1 MHCIRATKICQQPVL
16 LATVAITG
24 LLLGVRQLGWLQSLE
39 LGIFDQMVRLQPQ
52 AELDP
57 RLLIVEI
64 SEPDIQT
71 LRQWPLSDQTIAI
84 AIAQLQRHHPKV
96 IGLDLYRDIPNPPG
110 HERLVDQLKADNII
124 AIEEYGKVPS
134 PPSVPNARIGFN
146 DLLLDL
152 DGTVRRSL
160 LYTTVE
166 GKAFYSLPLRLS
178 LYYLAQEGMELK
190 VQPQS
195 LHLGET
201 HFTRLTSGA
210 GGYQN
215 QDVRGYQILPRHHFA
230 DQSTRKVTLTEV
242 LRGEFNPAWVRDKV
256 ILMGT
261 TASSGKDLFFT
272 PHTAGASTSAMTP
285 GVTIHAQVTSQILS
299 TVLDDRPALFWF
311 WPDPLEALWIG
322 AWALLGSALAW
333 RVKNSIRLSLTGM
346 GSVGTLVSL
355 HWYLFLQAG
364 WVPLVS
370 PLLAFAIAGIG
381 ALAYRQIYH
390 ARRDPL
396 TKLANQTLF
405 DRKLRRA
412 IYKAQRHQH
421 YRFAVLFLGLD
432 RFKIIN
438 EGLGHQAGDQILL
451 LLVERLKPCLRDG
464 DTIARIR
471 GDEFAILLEQIIT
484 VEDATSV
491 ADRLQIELNRP
502 LQVYGKQFMTTF
514 SLGLAF
520 SQPGGRHKPDE
531 LLRDANTA
539 MYRAKAAGKAC
550 YEVFSLGMREQ
561 ALRRLELES
570 DLRQAL
576 ERQELLLYYQ
586 PIVTFDTGKITG
598 FEALVRWQH
607 PKQGLVFPGEFI
619 HVAEETGLI
628 IPMGQWI
635 FQTACRQLKDW
646 HQQFPKD
653 PSLLMSINLS
663 GAQFTQSDLVEVIA
677 HTLRAANLEGHQI
690 KLELTESMMM
700 ANADGVIALLLRLK
714 SLNLKLGIDDFGTG
728 YSSLSYLHRFP
739 MDTLKIDRSFV
750 SQMDE
755 ASNDAEIVRT
765 IIMLSHTLGLDVIA
779 EGIET
784 QAQLET
790 LRQLGCEHGQ
800 GYFLAKP
807 LSSEAATALLAE
819 DPQW

>member
-1 MHCIRATKICQQPVL
+1 
-16 LATVAITG
+16 
-24 LLLGVRQLGWLQSLE
+24 
-39 LGIFDQMVRLQPQ
+39 
-52 AELDP
+52 
-57 RLLIVEI
+57 
-64 SEPDIQT
+64 
-71 LRQWPLSDQTIAI
+71 
-84 AIAQLQRHHPKV
+84 
-96 IGLDLYRDIPNPPG
+96 
-110 HERLVDQLKADNII
+110 
-124 AIEEYGKVPS
+124 
-134 PPSVPNARIGFN
+134 
-146 DLLLDL
+146 
-152 DGTVRRSL
+152 
-160 LYTTVE
+160 
-166 GKAFYSLPLRLS
+166 
-178 LYYLAQEGMELK
+178 
-190 VQPQS
+190 
-195 LHLGET
+195 
-201 HFTRLTSGA
+201 
-210 GGYQN
+210 
-215 QDVRGYQILPRHHFA
+215 
-230 DQSTRKVTLTEV
+230 
-242 LRGEFNPAWVRDKV
+242 
-256 ILMGT
+256 
-261 TASSGKDLFFT
+261 
-272 PHTAGASTSAMTP
+272 
-285 GVTIHAQVTSQILS
+285 
-299 TVLDDRPALFWF
+299 
-311 WPDPLEALWIG
+311 
-322 AWALLGSALAW
+322 
-333 RVKNSIRLSLTGM
+333 
-346 GSVGTLVSL
+346 
-355 HWYLFLQAG
+355 
-364 WVPLVS
+364 
-370 PLLAFAIAGIG
+370 
-381 ALAYRQIYH
+381 
-390 ARRDPL
+390 
-396 TKLANQTLF
+396 
-405 DRKLRRA
+405 
-412 IYKAQRHQH
+412 
-421 YRFAVLFLGLD
+421 
-432 RFKIIN
+432 
-438 EGLGHQAGDQILL
+438 
-451 LLVERLKPCLRDG
+451 
-464 DTIARIR
+464 
-471 GDEFAILLEQIIT
+471 
-484 VEDATSV
+484 
-491 ADRLQIELNRP
+491 
-502 LQVYGKQFMTTF
+502 
-514 SLGLAF
+514 
-520 SQPGGRHKPDE
+520 
-531 LLRDANTA
+531 

-619 HVAEETGLI
+619 NIAEETGLI

-807 LSSEAATALLAE
+807 LSSDAATALLAE